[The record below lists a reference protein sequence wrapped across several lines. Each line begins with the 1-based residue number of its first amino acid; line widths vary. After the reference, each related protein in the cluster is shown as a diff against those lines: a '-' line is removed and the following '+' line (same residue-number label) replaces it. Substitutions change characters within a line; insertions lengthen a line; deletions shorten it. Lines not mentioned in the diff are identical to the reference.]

1 MSDLITSK
9 LEALLKLT
17 QELRDQQLAMGAQLK
32 TVTEDVVCLK
42 RDIALLQGAG
52 AHAAAGGEPT
62 AKQARTEST
71 SVKSEK
77 RTQSLSAGVDELHVT
92 RQCYSH
98 VCTRTYVHT
107 HAHT

>member
-77 RTQSLSAGVDELHVT
+77 RMG
-92 RQCYSH
+92 
-98 VCTRTYVHT
+98 CTRRGSVTHT
-107 HAHT
+107 CSHAHMSIRTHT